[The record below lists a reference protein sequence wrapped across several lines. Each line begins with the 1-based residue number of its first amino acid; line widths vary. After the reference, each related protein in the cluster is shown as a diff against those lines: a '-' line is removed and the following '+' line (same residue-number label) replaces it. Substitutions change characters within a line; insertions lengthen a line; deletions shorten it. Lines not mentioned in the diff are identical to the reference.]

1 MDSIRGLD
9 NELVSLSRDIAAS
22 KDSAHILELSGRRS
36 TLLDRIRN
44 AYGLRCELCI
54 LRTIL
59 PLLLDGSNVSVRK
72 LAVYDIVG
80 PKSWA
85 HVVDVHHDA
94 DTVSFSLVL
103 GGDVRRVVI
112 NDRTPD
118 GHVEVTERGHTV
130 CMSRSDAIVMFDSVS
145 CRRLGIE

>member
-9 NELVSLSRDIAAS
+9 SELVNLSRDIAVS
-22 KDSAHILELSGRRS
+22 KDSAHILELSSRRS
-36 TLLDRIRN
+36 TLLDHIRN
-44 AYGLRCELCI
+44 VYGLRCELCI

-80 PKSWA
+80 PKLWA

-94 DTVSFSLVL
+94 DAVSFSFVL
-103 GGDVRRVVI
+103 GGDVRRVAI

-118 GHVEVTERGHTV
+118 GHVEITEHGYTAS
-130 CMSRSDAIVMFDSVS
+130 MSRSDAVAVFDSVS
-145 CRRLGIE
+145 CRRLDTE